1 MPKNSYIARSRGV
14 SRLYAHLVLTPKYRR
29 KVITVEMLERLI
41 AIVGDLCEKWQCDLI
56 ECNGEPDHLHILFR
70 YAPQLQLSKFIDNLK
85 SVSSRR
91 IRSEFESEL
100 RKVYWNWDKGFWN
113 DSYSI
118 DSCGNAPLPILI
130 RYVENQNNLLL
141 RSSQSC
147 GSHPDSDPSGTERG
161 FPPTS

>member
-1 MPKNSYIARSRGV
+1 MPKASYIARSRGV
-14 SRLYAHLVLTPKYRR
+14 SRLYAHLVLTPKYQC
-29 KVITVEMLERLI
+29 KVITIEMLKRLI
-41 AIVGDLCEKWQCDLI
+41 AIVGDLCGKWQCELI

-91 IRSEFESEL
+91 IRSEFDSEL

-141 RSSQSC
+141 RSAQSC
-147 GSHPDSDPSGTERG
+147 SSHPDPDPSGTGRG
-161 FPPTS
+161 FPPNC

>member
-1 MPKNSYIARSRGV
+1 MSKSSYIARSRGV

-29 KVITVEMLERLI
+29 NVISLEMLERLVQ
-41 AIVGDLCEKWQCDLI
+41 IVGDLCTKWQCELI

-70 YAPQLQLSKFIDNLK
+70 YAPQMQLSKFIDNLK

-91 IRSEFESEL
+91 VRSEFEADL

-118 DSCGNAPLPILI
+118 DSCGNAPLPVLI
-130 RYVENQNNLLL
+130 RYVENQNKLLL
-141 RSSQSC
+141 RSAQSRA
-147 GSHPDSDPSGTERG
+147 SHPDSDLSGTERG
-161 FPPTS
+161 FPSIG

>member
-1 MPKNSYIARSRGV
+1 
-14 SRLYAHLVLTPKYRR
+14 
-29 KVITVEMLERLI
+29 MLERLI
-41 AIVGDLCEKWQCDLI
+41 EIVKDLCGKWQCELI

-70 YAPQLQLSKFIDNLK
+70 YAPQLQLSRFIDNLK

-91 IRSEFESEL
+91 IRSEFDSEL
-100 RKVYWNWDKGFWN
+100 RKTYWDWTKGFWN

-141 RSSQSC
+141 RSAQSC
-147 GSHPDSDPSGTERG
+147 GSHPDPDPTGTGQG
-161 FPPTS
+161 FPPNS